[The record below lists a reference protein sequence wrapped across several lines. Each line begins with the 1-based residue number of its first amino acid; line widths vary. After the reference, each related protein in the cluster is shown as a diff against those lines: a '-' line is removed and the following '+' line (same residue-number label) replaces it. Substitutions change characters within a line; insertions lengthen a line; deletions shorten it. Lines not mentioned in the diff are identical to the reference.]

1 MISYSSSTSP
11 EENEI
16 LIDSTYSLNLD
27 NQLGKGGFG
36 HVYSGLNTQNRTQV
50 SIKVEPAT
58 TRSHLQI
65 EYEIMYALQGG
76 TGIPQVYKYLKRRD
90 KNYLVMEYLGRSL
103 DKLFTLCKRT
113 FSLKT
118 IALIAIQMIERI
130 EYVHSKGIIHR
141 DIKPGNFLIG
151 SKNKSLI
158 YIIDFGL
165 SKRYKDKHTGEHVP
179 YREGKGLTGTA
190 RYASLF
196 THMGIEQSRRDDIE
210 GIAYNLIFFCK
221 GALPW
226 QGVRAKTKKEKHQM
240 IMDKKKKITPE
251 ELCKGI
257 PEEFMILLKY
267 ARNIGFEERPDYK
280 NMKLMFANLIENLK
294 YKNDNVFDWTNMDLD
309 KVEFVYNELKKK
321 KEK

>member
-36 HVYSGLNTQNRTQV
+36 HVYSGINIQSKSQV

-76 TGIPQVYKYLKRRD
+76 TGIPKVYKYLKRRD

-113 FSLKT
+113 FSIKT
-118 IALIAIQMIERI
+118 IAIIAIQMIERI

-165 SKRYKDKHTGEHVP
+165 SKRYKD
-179 YREGKGLTGTA
+179 
-190 RYASLF
+190 
-196 THMGIEQSRRDDIE
+196 
-210 GIAYNLIFFCK
+210 
-221 GALPW
+221 
-226 QGVRAKTKKEKHQM
+226 
-240 IMDKKKKITPE
+240 
-251 ELCKGI
+251 
-257 PEEFMILLKY
+257 
-267 ARNIGFEERPDYK
+267 
-280 NMKLMFANLIENLK
+280 
-294 YKNDNVFDWTNMDLD
+294 
-309 KVEFVYNELKKK
+309 
-321 KEK
+321 

>member
-36 HVYSGLNTQNRTQV
+36 HVYSGINIQSKSQV
-50 SIKVEPAT
+50 SIKVEPAN

-76 TGIPQVYKYLKRRD
+76 TGIPKVYKYLKRRD

-113 FSLKT
+113 FSIKT
-118 IALIAIQMIERI
+118 IAIIAIQMIERI

-165 SKRYKDKHTGEHVP
+165 SKRYKDKHTGEHVS
-179 YREGKGLTGTA
+179 YREGM
-190 RYASLF
+190 RVSL
-196 THMGIEQSRRDDIE
+196 
-210 GIAYNLIFFCK
+210 LIW
-221 GALPW
+221 A
-226 QGVRAKTKKEKHQM
+226 
-240 IMDKKKKITPE
+240 
-251 ELCKGI
+251 
-257 PEEFMILLKY
+257 
-267 ARNIGFEERPDYK
+267 
-280 NMKLMFANLIENLK
+280 
-294 YKNDNVFDWTNMDLD
+294 
-309 KVEFVYNELKKK
+309 
-321 KEK
+321 

>member
-11 EENEI
+11 EESEI
-16 LIDSTYSLNLD
+16 FIDKTYSLNPD

-36 HVYSGLNTQNRTQV
+36 HVYGGENIVTHNKV
-50 SIKVEPAT
+50 SVKVEPASS
-58 TRSHLQI
+58 RSHLQL
-65 EYEIMYALQGG
+65 EFEIMSALQGG
-76 TGIPQVYKYLKRRD
+76 TGIPQTYKFIKKKD

-103 DKLFTLCKRT
+103 DKLFTLCKKT
-113 FSLKT
+113 FTFKT
-118 IALIAIQMIERI
+118 IILITIQMLERI
-130 EYVHSKGIIHR
+130 EYVHSRGFIHR

-151 SKNKSLI
+151 SKNQRMI

-221 GALPW
+221 GSLPW
-226 QGVRAKTKKEKHQM
+226 QGVRAKTKKEKHNL
-240 IMDKKKKITPE
+240 IMEKKQKISPE

-280 NMKLMFANLIENLK
+280 NMKLMFSNLLK
-294 YKNDNVFDWTNMDLD
+294 NSSFKNDGKFDWEDINLD
-309 KVEFVYNELKKK
+309 KEEFVMNELKKK
-321 KEK
+321 K